1 MRPFLISR
9 AGLMLAGLMLAGF
22 VLAGLSPLGS
32 VAGAQVASPVG
43 YSQVTR
49 PVVLIN
55 DPALIKFLLFEL
67 FIEPLRPPTRLQVID
82 VTLNGYGPDDV
93 IIVFPSMEAY
103 QVPEAVPDTVQRLM
117 GTWAPAVEFRLDA
130 GNLPSN
136 ALAALITSEADSG
149 KRAENAILFEVVQAV
164 ERNYRDLPVGLLF
177 ERDSVGFTFQL
188 WDYNRPA
195 MSYRP
200 RAGVVTDSAVNTVV
214 SLLKDVG
221 YVPERGGAEAR
232 AAGRMVSVDRA
243 LAGIRTFPDE
253 LVRQLAARTLLV
265 GSFDL
270 DRSGAIDAARE
281 VDAIPCDVWVALN
294 GTFQG
299 GLAQFGFADPA
310 GAYSGNMVFGISES
324 VRAPASRRAEA
335 CLSGTAP
342 APTTNVGSAAAPRPV
357 VLPTE
362 VSAFASM
369 DAAAEI
375 VARAGKRVAGSAE
388 WATEVR
394 RGLVPRYDADSSGRI
409 DRRMEVA
416 SVPCAV
422 WQAIASTH
430 ATMLQALGFVNGGS
444 YMGDRIGID
453 AGVRVDARARI
464 EACATLAQPSVT
476 RRMRT
481 PTSVGGPVAV
491 TTGGYSPVD
500 AIAGL
505 RSLPEDEKRFAA
517 RTLLMAF
524 YDGDH
529 SGYLDTGR
537 ELDAIPCQ
545 VWGVL
550 ADVFPRFA
558 EEYGFV
564 AGPGGV
570 RQPFRGNI
578 AFNIAEH
585 LAEPTSRRVTACRDG
600 VTPPPTRS
608 ETPAARE
615 DLRLPASLVQFIDMT
630 TAVRIAHQTQRVE
643 PGSAAWAAI
652 IHSVLL
658 EEYDLDGSGMLDATD
673 EIGAVPCVVWHT
685 VRATFGSSLTAL
697 GFGGT
702 NRYVGDRIGIAATQR
717 EEVTR
722 RLQTCAG

>member
-1 MRPFLISR
+1 MRPSIVSR
-9 AGLMLAGLMLAGF
+9 AGIMLAGLLA
-22 VLAGLSPLGS
+22 LAP
-32 VAGAQVASPVG
+32 AATAQVASSVG

-49 PVVLIN
+49 PVVQIT
-55 DPALIKFLLFEL
+55 DPGLVKFLLFEL
-67 FIEPLRPPTRLQVID
+67 FIEPLQPPTRLQVID

-103 QVPEAVPDTVQRLM
+103 QVPEALPDSVQRLM
-117 GTWAPAVEFRLDA
+117 GTWAPTVEFRLDA

-136 ALAALITSEADSG
+136 ALLALITSAADSG
-149 KRAENAILFEVVQAV
+149 KRAENAILFDVVEAV

-195 MSYRP
+195 MTYRP
-200 RAGVVTDSAVNTVV
+200 RPAVVTDSAVNTVV
-214 SLLKDVG
+214 SLLKDIG
-221 YVPERGGAEAR
+221 YVLERGGAEAR
-232 AAGRMVSVDRA
+232 VSGRLVSVDRA
-243 LAGIRTFPDE
+243 LAGIRSFPDE

-270 DRSGAIDAARE
+270 DRSGAIDASRE
-281 VDAIPCDVWVALN
+281 VDAIPCEVWVALD

-299 GLAQFGFADPA
+299 GLAQFGFADSA
-310 GAYSGNMVFGISES
+310 GAYSGNMVFSISEA

-335 CLSGTAP
+335 CLSGAVP
-342 APTTNVGSAAAPRPV
+342 VPTTSVGSASPPRPV

-362 VSAFASM
+362 VSAFVAM

-375 VARAGKRVAGSAE
+375 VARAGRGAPGSAE
-388 WATEVR
+388 WAVEVR
-394 RGLVPRYDADSSGRI
+394 RGLIPRYDADSSGRI

-416 SVPCAV
+416 MIPCAV
-422 WQAIASTH
+422 WQAISSTH
-430 ATMLQALGFVNGGS
+430 ATMLRALGFDDGS
-444 YMGDRIGID
+444 NYFGDRIGID
-453 AGVRVDARARI
+453 AGVRVDARARV
-464 EACATLAQPSVT
+464 EACTASALPSVA
-476 RRMRT
+476 RRMRSRASVGRSAAT
-481 PTSVGGPVAV
+481 PTGN
-491 TTGGYSPVD
+491 YSPVD
-500 AIAGL
+500 ALAGL
-505 RSLPEDEKRFAA
+505 RSLPEEEKRFAA
-517 RTLLMAF
+517 RTLLMGF
-524 YDGDH
+524 YDGDR

-545 VWGVL
+545 VWGAL

-578 AFNIAEH
+578 LFNIAEH
-585 LAEPTSRRVTACRDG
+585 LAEPTSKRVTACRDG

-608 ETPAARE
+608 ETSSPSE

-630 TAVRIAHQTQRVE
+630 TAVRIAHLTQRIE
-643 PGSAAWAAI
+643 PGSAAWAALI
-652 IHSVLL
+652 RNVLV
-658 EEYDLDGSGMLDATD
+658 EEYDLDGSGLLDTAL
-673 EIGAVPCVVWHT
+673 EIEVVPCVVWNT
-685 VRATFGSSLTAL
+685 VRATYGASLTAL

-702 NRYVGDRIGIAATQR
+702 NRYLGDRIGIAPAHR

-722 RLQTCAG
+722 RLQACSG

>member
-1 MRPFLISR
+1 MRKTIIAR
-9 AGLMLAGLMLAGF
+9 AAVMLAGLLT
-22 VLAGLSPLGS
+22 LGS
-32 VAGAQVASPVG
+32 AAEAQATTSVG

-49 PVVLIN
+49 PVVQIIDPVLIR
-55 DPALIKFLLFEL
+55 FLLFEL

-82 VTLNGYGPDDV
+82 VTLNGYGPDDL

-103 QVPEAVPDTVQRLM
+103 QVPEILPDSVQRLM

-136 ALAALITSEADSG
+136 ALLALITSEADTG
-149 KRAENAILFEVVQAV
+149 KRAENAILFDVVQAV

-195 MSYRP
+195 MTYRP
-200 RAGVVTDSAVNTVV
+200 RPAVISDSAVNTVV
-214 SLLKDVG
+214 SLLKDIG

-243 LAGIRTFPDE
+243 LAGIRHFPDE

-270 DRSGAIDAARE
+270 DRSGAVDAARE

-310 GAYSGNMVFGISES
+310 GAYSGNMVFSISES

-335 CLSGTAP
+335 CLSGAVP
-342 APTTNVGSAAAPRPV
+342 PPTTNAGAAVAPRPV

-362 VSAFASM
+362 VSAFAAM

-375 VARAGKRVAGSAE
+375 VAQAGKRVVGSAE

-394 RGLVPRYDADSSGRI
+394 RGLVPRYDADSSGRL
-409 DRRMEVA
+409 DRRMEIA

-422 WQAIASTH
+422 WQAISLTH
-430 ATMLQALGFVNGGS
+430 STMLRALGFDDGS
-444 YMGDRIGID
+444 NYVGDRIGID

-464 EACATLAQPSVT
+464 EACAALALPSVA

-481 PTSVGGPVAV
+481 PASVVGPAAV
-491 TTGGYSPVD
+491 PTGSYSPVD

-505 RSLPEDEKRFAA
+505 RSLPEEEKRFAA

-524 YDGDH
+524 YDGDR

-585 LAEPTSRRVTACRDG
+585 LAEPTSKRVTACRNG
-600 VTPPPTRS
+600 VAPPPTRS
-608 ETPAARE
+608 ATPAASA

-630 TAVRIAHQTQRVE
+630 TAVRIARLTQRVE
-643 PGSAAWAAI
+643 PGSAAWAAL

-658 EEYDLDGSGMLDATD
+658 EEYDLDGSGLLDATD
-673 EIGAVPCVVWHT
+673 EIDAVPCVVWNT
-685 VRATFGSSLTAL
+685 VRASFGSSLTAL

-702 NRYVGDRIGIAATQR
+702 NRYLGDRLGIAAARR